1 MRNFSKFFIIL
12 IAFQL
17 NVVFG
22 IHYGNKA
29 EKNQFPFAVLVHSPQ
44 FFCAG
49 ALISNRHIITAA
61 HCLMSIR
68 KGGKVTVNVGA
79 YEYYGYRST
88 DGKTIHSD
96 KFWIHEN
103 FKMPSAVF
111 DIGLIELPE
120 PLVRSEKINWLKL
133 STKLNA
139 DLDAED
145 KEVYLVGWGYTESSY
160 GVADELRWTKMD
172 LMPLDKCMEY
182 KSHYIEDM
190 NKDHICTRKT
200 EGMPCSGDSGSVI
213 ISKKTNK
220 ILGVVSYVKDAEDGI
235 DMGYN
240 DCDSDIPVASTRI
253 SSYIDWISN
262 KTNLNFRVSEQN
274 DNVNLVNP
282 TKLSNK
288 NLTQSTTASERCGIE
303 NAAKTTTKPYTVHSS
318 TARVQYYNPQ
328 NNIAQVK
335 IPQFISGSQPSVSNI
350 ENTKTRSRR
359 RRSF

>member
-1 MRNFSKFFIIL
+1 MKNFSKFFVIL

-22 IHYGNKA
+22 IHHGNKA
-29 EKNQFPFAVLVHSPQ
+29 EKNQFPFIVLIHSPQ

-49 ALISNRHIITAA
+49 ALISDRHIITAA

-120 PLVRSEKINWLKL
+120 PLIRSEKINWLKL

-145 KEVYLVGWGYTESSY
+145 KEVYLAGWGYTESSY

-172 LMPLDKCMEY
+172 LMPLDECMKY
-182 KSHYIEDM
+182 KNHYIEDM

-220 ILGVVSYVKDAEDGI
+220 ILGVISYVKDAEDGI
-235 DMGYN
+235 DIGYN

-262 KTNLNFRVSEQN
+262 KTKLNFRAISEQDGN
-274 DNVNLVNP
+274 INLVNP
-282 TKLSNK
+282 TKVPNK
-288 NLTQSTTASERCGIE
+288 ILTSSTTAPI
-303 NAAKTTTKPYTVHSS
+303 KTYTVQSS
-318 TARVQYYNPQ
+318 TGKVQYHNPQ
-328 NNIAQVK
+328 NIIPQVK
-335 IPQFISGSQPSVSNI
+335 MPQSISGYQPSVSNI
-350 ENTKTRSRR
+350 GSIKTHSRR
-359 RRSF
+359 RRSL